1 MERHQLGMDYY
12 RRYPSIVNEVS
23 REDILK
29 TARKFI
35 DVDRL
40 AIAVA
45 GP

>member
-1 MERHQLGMDYY
+1 LNYY
-12 RRYPSIVNEVS
+12 LRYADLVNDVTCENVL
-23 REDILK
+23 D

-35 DVDRL
+35 DPGRL